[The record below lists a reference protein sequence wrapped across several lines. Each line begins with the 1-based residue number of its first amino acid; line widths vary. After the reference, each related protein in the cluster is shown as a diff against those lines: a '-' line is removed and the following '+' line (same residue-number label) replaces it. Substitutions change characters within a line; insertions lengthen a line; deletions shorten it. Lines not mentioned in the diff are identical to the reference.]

1 MVESKFS
8 RIESEVRQL
17 LTKAGVEA
25 PPVPVKK
32 LARMQGAKIRLEP
45 YENDEQGLS
54 GILFRDGDKKII
66 GVNSLHAPVR
76 QRFTIAHEIGH
87 LVLHDE
93 DLFVDGTSYTISR
106 DRNSSRAIDQKEID
120 ANQFAACLLMPKEF
134 LAQRLEKGRV
144 VALSK
149 LCELAEEFR
158 VSTEAMTFR
167 LTNLNYAIDQTR

>member
-1 MVESKFS
+1 MVESKLS
-8 RIESEVRQL
+8 RVEREVRKL
-17 LTKAGVEA
+17 LTEAGVKA

-32 LARMQGAKIRLEP
+32 LARMQGAKVRFEP
-45 YENDEQGLS
+45 YEDDDQGLS
-54 GILFRDGDKKII
+54 GILFREGDKKII

-93 DLFVDGTSYTISR
+93 DLFVDGAAYTISR
-106 DRNSSRAIDQKEID
+106 DRKSSRAIDQKEID
-120 ANQFAACLLMPKEF
+120 ANQFAACLLMPKGF
-134 LAQRLEKGRV
+134 LAQRLEKGKA

-149 LCELAEEFR
+149 LYELAEEFR
-158 VSTEAMTFR
+158 VSAEAMTFR